1 MRYFGT
7 RHDTAQVTAARYDAQ
22 AKVFTR
28 VLHGIA
34 GLQEKVIQGNE
45 FINKSYARMQVRCAL
60 LASVPGIGILAT
72 VAVSQYAANDQIN
85 SITNVLTPGFFQV
98 AMPAAVAL
106 QAAGAVKAG
115 VNYFKKGM
123 VERKVA
129 TAEKQIIQALYDVQ
143 NASEQTGIPVDTWNL
158 RRLIE
163 EHTKNRV
170 AINPTKVAERIVT
183 DDQNVSLSV

>member
-22 AKVFTR
+22 AKVFSR

-34 GLQEKVIQGNE
+34 GLQEKVIQANE
-45 FINKSYARMQVRCAL
+45 FLNKAYGRMQQRCAL
-60 LASVPGIGILAT
+60 MATVPGIAFLAT
-72 VAVSQYAANDQIN
+72 VAVSQYAANDQIT

-115 VNYFKKGM
+115 VNFFKKGM
-123 VERKVA
+123 VERSVA
-129 TAEKQIIQALYDVQ
+129 AAEMQIRQALFDVQ
-143 NASEQTGIPVDTWNL
+143 KASEQTGIPVDTWKL
-158 RRLIE
+158 GRLIE
-163 EHTKNRV
+163 EHTKGRV
-170 AINPTKVAERIVT
+170 TINPTKVAERIVA
-183 DDQNVSLSV
+183 DDQAVSLSI